1 MNWLCSCLGVVIPVA
16 VVHRTMQ
23 LLRVIK
29 FTNDPTLAR
38 VALSANGG
46 KPWALAAVQA
56 QVPDGCVT
64 SKLVIGYRKPTGQA
78 TLPIQM
84 GDFDGGV
91 GEVSQ
96 PWARRRGRER
106 SKMVM
111 CAITLVKR
119 KGDGREVRKG
129 CLRRSRGAR
138 KRRG

>member
-1 MNWLCSCLGVVIPVA
+1 MDWLCSCLGVVIPVA

-23 LLRVIK
+23 LLRVKK

-38 VALSANGG
+38 VALSTHGG
-46 KPWALAAVQA
+46 KPRALAVLV

-64 SKLVIGYRKPTGQA
+64 SNLVIGYRKNPGQV

-96 PWARRRGRER
+96 PWARRRGRN
-106 SKMVM
+106 
-111 CAITLVKR
+111 
-119 KGDGREVRKG
+119 
-129 CLRRSRGAR
+129 
-138 KRRG
+138 